1 MALQRPDQHCQH
13 AVLAMAY
20 FGSRFIVWSAEVS
33 TLSLCRIARVR
44 SLALG
49 IEFERIHA
57 WV

>member
-49 IEFERIHA
+49 MELERIHA
-57 WV
+57 